1 MCIGFTLLSI
11 LQACVLC
18 VGETASAS
26 DSPPTSD
33 AHTPHVPQEGEPDFV
48 ETVCHWADC
57 TLEFDTQDDL
67 VKVHGASNSANNRY
81 YSLFSQCRLLTVS
94 IYLWLCR
101 MYVS

>member
-1 MCIGFTLLSI
+1 MCGVWYIYHVLLSVTE
-11 LQACVLC
+11 QLC
-18 VGETASAS
+18 ICLTASAS

-67 VKVHGASNSANNRY
+67 VKVRLNY
-81 YSLFSQCRLLTVS
+81 YV
-94 IYLWLCR
+94 
-101 MYVS
+101 

>member
-1 MCIGFTLLSI
+1 MPLLSF

-67 VKVHGASNSANNRY
+67 VKVHCASNSTTYPLLFFILPVSFAN
-81 YSLFSQCRLLTVS
+81 C
-94 IYLWLCR
+94 
-101 MYVS
+101 